1 MQTTSP
7 LSARSSVEIANRDE
21 GSVVP
26 APRPAAEDVEREA
39 LRLLLMTALA
49 PDPLP
54 ETVRA
59 GGRAFA
65 RVGRALASF
74 D

>member
-21 GSVVP
+21 GSFVP

-49 PDPLP
+49 PDSSS
-54 ETVRA
+54 EQVRA
-59 GGRAFA
+59 GGRTLL